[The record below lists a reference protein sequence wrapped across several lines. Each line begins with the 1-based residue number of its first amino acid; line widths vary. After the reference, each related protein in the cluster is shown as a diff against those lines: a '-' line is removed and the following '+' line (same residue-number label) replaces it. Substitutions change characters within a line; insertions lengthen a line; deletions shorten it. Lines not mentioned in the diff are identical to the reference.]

1 MDIESYLTILSQRKQ
16 TRNFDKNNF
25 PTKSNIDKL
34 INETFKITPSKQNL
48 YPYKL
53 HILGPEHVIYKQ
65 KFMEISL
72 SEFSHG
78 CDTEPPYLI
87 FLTLRLADPNRFVTR
102 KLKQNPN
109 DFPQCNPKKYAC
121 GGQQIRAATEI
132 GLFAMNFTNLCKLN
146 NIDTAYLTC
155 FPYWR
160 QQDSRNKKAIADMK
174 QIWKPL
180 PFIKDPPL
188 LALQA
193 GYFENDINVKKREP
207 TVVENLP
214 PIKNLYSWVNE

>member
-1 MDIESYLTILSQRKQ
+1 MDFESYLTVLSQRKQ

-65 KFMEISL
+65 KFMEISS
-72 SEFSHG
+72 SENIHG
-78 CDTEPPYLI
+78 CDPAPPYMII
-87 FLTLRLADPNRFVTR
+87 FTLRIAQPNSFVKR
-102 KLKQNPN
+102 KVLKNPK
-109 DFPQCNPKKYAC
+109 DFQQCDPKKYAN
-121 GGQQIRAATEI
+121 GGQQIRTAIEI

-155 FPYWR
+155 FPFWKSA
-160 QQDSRNKKAIADMK
+160 DSVDEKYKAEIKK
-174 QIWKPL
+174 IWKPL

-188 LALQA
+188 LVLQA
-193 GYFENDINVKKREP
+193 GYFKNDTNVIKREP
-207 TVVENLP
+207 SMEENYP